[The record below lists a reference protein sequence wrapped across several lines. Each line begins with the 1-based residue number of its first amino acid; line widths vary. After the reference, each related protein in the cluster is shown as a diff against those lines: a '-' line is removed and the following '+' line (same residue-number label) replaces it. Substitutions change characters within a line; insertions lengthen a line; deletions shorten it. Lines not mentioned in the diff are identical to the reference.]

1 MLAALLIAL
10 TVSAVQCSTPAPGP
24 GWVCQNGGW
33 LPPGHPAIKQPA
45 PQPQATAPS
54 ANPFR
59 PMLAYPAPPVSTEAV
74 FLSETQLQAH
84 AKSGDTLPSGYI
96 YFTPP
101 IHLREMTA
109 LRGAGNTV
117 LVPNTKAGGPLFVVE
132 ATVYWPLRQRLEG
145 FLLQCQSPTQTGLA
159 ISAQNVTI
167 DEVFIYGCD
176 EAINLSFSLN
186 TLILNSLFSLNRVGI
201 HAMGAGP
208 TPPNSL
214 TTLRISG
221 CRIVHSSVAALKVGH
236 AMSLVMEST
245 IMESNPGAGVLIAP
259 TFPGA
264 HISVLLRDV
273 WFEANGRDVV
283 DGYGV
288 VKAEGFTRGH

>member
-1 MLAALLIAL
+1 MTLAALLLVAQCL
-10 TVSAVQCSTPAPGP
+10 TPSPGP
-24 GWVCQNGGW
+24 GWVCQDGGW
-33 LPPGHPAIKQPA
+33 LPPGHPAIKTPA
-45 PQPQATAPS
+45 PTPTAPS

-59 PMLAYPAPPVSTEAV
+59 PMLTYPRPPIATDAIA
-74 FLSETQLQAH
+74 LSEAQLQAH
-84 AKSGDTLPSGYI
+84 AKSGDPLPSGYI

-117 LVPNTKAGGPLFVVE
+117 LVPNTQAAGPLFVVE

-186 TLILNSLFSLNRVGI
+186 TLIQNSLFSLNRVGI

-208 TPPNSL
+208 NPPNSL

-221 CRIVHSSVAALKVGH
+221 CRIVHSSVAAVKVGH
-236 AMSLVMEST
+236 AMRLVIGDST
-245 IMESNPGAGVLIAP
+245 IIESNPGAGVLIAP

-273 WFEANGRDVV
+273 WFENNGRDLV

-288 VKAEGFTRGH
+288 VRSEGVTGGH